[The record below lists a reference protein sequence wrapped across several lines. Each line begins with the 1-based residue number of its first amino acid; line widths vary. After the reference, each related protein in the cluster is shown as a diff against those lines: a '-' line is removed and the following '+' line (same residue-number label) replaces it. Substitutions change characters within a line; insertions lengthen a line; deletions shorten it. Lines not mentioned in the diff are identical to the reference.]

1 MRNAQIGLRL
11 WILNGG
17 LKCQCFIHSSS
28 STKQFDKH
36 ISLSFIAM
44 QPGRLEVVSLTASE
58 LKSKFV
64 PTVILEQKTAD
75 FYSKFFCIH
84 QSSNRMQGQCYFST
98 KLMHRSQAK
107 FLWVRKQDFVPIKVA
122 VLNIDNWIKIR
133 FTTSGEYYVSV
144 QGCWQKKTLHCT
156 VHVYSPQQ
164 IEIKLEVSCAQS
176 TVAGQIFNSRPR
188 RPNFC
193 WGNQMNLHNSF
204 IPFSSTMLH
213 HDERFNSRNFRGD
226 VVYKDILYMV
236 LYNAEGATPLII
248 IYLLQY
254 TQY

>member
-1 MRNAQIGLRL
+1 MWCLLLLPTITESRWGTPGFLDNILRCLAALLQYTTVDKTVPPPQVRYFNFPNNPAIKWQIYQLVALKDHFKQSWYFVFAVYWCVIVQQKLEKNHISPAIQDILSMRNAQIGLRL

-58 LKSKFV
+58 SKSKFV

-107 FLWVRKQDFVPIKVA
+107 FLWVRKQDFVPIKVG
-122 VLNIDNWIKIR
+122 VLNIDHWIKIR

-144 QGCWQKKTLHCT
+144 QGCW
-156 VHVYSPQQ
+156 
-164 IEIKLEVSCAQS
+164 
-176 TVAGQIFNSRPR
+176 
-188 RPNFC
+188 
-193 WGNQMNLHNSF
+193 
-204 IPFSSTMLH
+204 
-213 HDERFNSRNFRGD
+213 
-226 VVYKDILYMV
+226 
-236 LYNAEGATPLII
+236 
-248 IYLLQY
+248 
-254 TQY
+254 